1 MRQIICFP
9 PIGLLSSRSQKIP
22 NSVYRMQHK
31 IVTSL
36 EWKCCPGFSGPKCQL
51 KGIRFDAWD
60 GAQGWCTGKTLRD
73 GMGKEVGGR
82 FRMGNTCTPMAD
94 SYECMAVL
102 FVGPLTEVIQYSSA
116 WYSDPSSPGY
126 LPDTKSPCRQ
136 WVLCL
141 VSQSCPTLCIPMDC
155 SLPGSS
161 VHGIFQARILEWVVI
176 PFSRGTSQPRD

>member
-1 MRQIICFP
+1 MQDSKRDTDIKNRLLDSVGEGKGGMIERLVLKHIYYHMWNRSPVQVRCMR
-9 PIGLLSSRSQKIP
+9 
-22 NSVYRMQHK
+22 
-31 IVTSL
+31 
-36 EWKCCPGFSGPKCQL
+36 
-51 KGIRFDAWD
+51 KGAR
-60 GAQGWCTGKTLRD
+60 GWCTGMTLRD
-73 GMGKEVGGR
+73 GMEREVGGR
-82 FRMGNTCTPMAD
+82 VRMGNTCTPMAD